1 MSTGS
6 PGRITFKEILE
17 VFFGYLVFTG
27 FDKISRLV
35 YITWFSKED
44 EKDSKT
50 KLLLQLAAIILALI
64 VLFRHKFVT

>member
-35 YITWFSKED
+35 YITWFSND